1 MFFRQA
7 RRLGGECSPLPYMWL
22 SQIEIASQLIF
33 GIFELESVWIELE
46 EAHLLVLGAS
56 RGDENRARER
66 VSQMEKNR
74 NSHTKG
80 ESNQTLNAFI
90 SAPFFALTRDF

>member
-1 MFFRQA
+1 MSGTLDAGAYVNWAVANPIMRMSSTTPRMTIVA
-7 RRLGGECSPLPYMWL
+7 ESN
-22 SQIEIASQLIF
+22 EIASQLIF

-46 EAHLLVLGAS
+46 EAHLLVFGAS

-66 VSQMEKNR
+66 VSQMKKTR

-80 ESNQTLNAFI
+80 ESNQT
-90 SAPFFALTRDF
+90 

>member
-1 MFFRQA
+1 
-7 RRLGGECSPLPYMWL
+7 MWL

-33 GIFELESVWIELE
+33 RIFELESVWIELE

-66 VSQMEKNR
+66 VSQMEKKR

-80 ESNQTLNAFI
+80 ESNQT
-90 SAPFFALTRDF
+90 